1 MDNIEEL
8 AEKKFKSRIRKIRKC
23 NNHED
28 EKNKFI
34 EKLGTS
40 FEVEFQNKNP
50 DKLTDGFTIITAPDG
65 KVLLADYFYQIP
77 EDEEYITL
85 PVPEKDLK
93 AVLKFF
99 EDYKLQ
105 FDDLD

>member
-8 AEKKFKSRIRKIRKC
+8 AQKKLKSRIRKIRKC

-40 FEVEFQNKNP
+40 FEVEFQNRNP

-65 KVLLADYFYQIP
+65 KVLLADYFYQVP
-77 EDEEYITL
+77 EEEEYVSV
-85 PVPEKDLK
+85 PVEEKDLK
-93 AVLKFF
+93 AVLQFF
-99 EDYKLQ
+99 EGYKLQ
-105 FDDLD
+105 LDDSE

>member
-1 MDNIEEL
+1 MDNIEE
-8 AEKKFKSRIRKIRKC
+8 AANKKLKSRIRKIRKC

-40 FEVEFQNKNP
+40 FEVEFHNRNP
-50 DKLTDGFTIITAPDG
+50 EKLSDGFSIITAHDG
-65 KVLLADYFYQIP
+65 KVLLADYFYQVP
-77 EDEEYITL
+77 EEEEYVNI
-85 PVPEKDLK
+85 PIEEKDLK
-93 AVLKFF
+93 AVIKFF
-99 EDYKLQ
+99 EDYRLH

>member
-1 MDNIEEL
+1 MSNIEEL
-8 AEKKFKSRIRKIRKC
+8 AKKKLKSRIRKIRKC

-50 DKLTDGFTIITAPDG
+50 DKLTDGFTVITAPDG
-65 KVLLADYFYQIP
+65 KVLLADYFYQVP
-77 EDEEYITL
+77 EEEEYVSV
-85 PVPEKDLK
+85 PVEEKDLK
-93 AVLKFF
+93 AILQFF

-105 FDDLD
+105 LDDSE